1 MRWNSSNELGR
12 LPLNMT
18 PLCKESASN
27 GSVRLPFIQGRTRH
41 NVPLPLPVN
50 TPLAHWRAQKT
61 LYSGMG
67 GPMHARPEII
77 HFTSGSKLRTER
89 AQHRHEGPCRARR
102 DPFHAWGGPT
112 QACRLS
118 WLNLSRP
125 EKTHPGPGRTHS
137 WPERAH
143 PRPERAQFVLQGP
156 LKGWN
161 WPRQVWEGP
170 LQAWKRV
177 LKLCKGP
184 LLVLQGASCF
194 VTSTKGPRRCPI
206 ESPRTS

>member
-1 MRWNSSNELGR
+1 
-12 LPLNMT
+12 
-18 PLCKESASN
+18 
-27 GSVRLPFIQGRTRH
+27 
-41 NVPLPLPVN
+41 
-50 TPLAHWRAQKT
+50 
-61 LYSGMG
+61 
-67 GPMHARPEII
+67 MHARPEII

-89 AQHRHEGPCRARR
+89 ARHRHEGPCQARR
-102 DPFHAWGGPT
+102 DPFHVWGGPT

-125 EKTHPGPGRTHS
+125 EKTHPGPGRAHS

-143 PRPERAQFVLQGP
+143 PRPGRAQFVLQGP

-170 LQAWKRV
+170 QQAWKRV

-184 LLVLQGASCF
+184 LLVLQAVLSR
-194 VTSTKGPRRCPI
+194 VPKGPEDALSRAPGPPSEGPWPLDPFLRKKYI
-206 ESPRTS
+206 RY